1 MTVARVEASSPPILG
16 HAQPRIAPP
25 IPARHD
31 LAGFR
36 RTAADMGLVLVPWQE
51 EAARYLTAVGP
62 DDRRLYREVAIVV
75 ARQNGKTTLMQPF
88 IVDAL
93 RKGLRVMHLAQ
104 NRELPRTMFGII
116 ADATSNQP
124 ELFPK
129 RRGRTIWPRYGSGQ
143 EEIKTVT
150 GGSYRI
156 AAASRGGAR
165 GHPNDIVIIDELREM
180 ESDEVIGAAA
190 PTLVMAPDPV
200 MVYLSNAGTDASV
213 VLNGVRSRAGSDES
227 LAYLEW
233 SASPQRADD
242 DIEGWA
248 EANPM
253 MGHYPQVLRELEASY
268 RRHKLSGTLT
278 TFETEHLCRWVPTMR
293 ERLVDIDT
301 WTSLRGE
308 VGTPRRP
315 YLGVSMDPDGGR
327 ASAVAAWLLPG
338 GMIEVEAIAEVT
350 GDPMD
355 VARLGTELREAA
367 LKMGVVKVGYDSL
380 TDAEL
385 AKYFRATEPLVG
397 RKFANASAQFVN
409 LVRAGKIRWA
419 GADAVTADLVWT
431 ARKAH
436 EESFEAVRAK
446 DERPIT
452 AALATIRAVWLASN
466 PAPTGVARIY

>member
-1 MTVARVEASSPPILG
+1 MILASVEAPSSVVFG

-25 IPARHD
+25 VPVRHV

-36 RTAADMGLVLVPWQE
+36 QKAADMGLTLVPWQE
-51 EAARYLTAVGP
+51 EAAKYLTAIGA
-62 DDRRLYREVAIVV
+62 DDRRLHREIAIVV

-93 RKGLRVMHLAQ
+93 RKGLRIMHLAQ
-104 NRELPRTMFGII
+104 NRELPRIMFGII
-116 ADATSNQP
+116 ADALASEP
-124 ELFPK
+124 DLFPK

-143 EEIKTVT
+143 EEIKTVN
-150 GGSYRI
+150 GGTYRI
-156 AAASRGGAR
+156 AAANRGGAR

-180 ESDEVIGAAA
+180 ESDEVIGAAG
-190 PTLVMAPDPV
+190 PTLTMSPDPL

-213 VLNGVRSRAGSDES
+213 VLNDVRSRAGTDES

-233 SASPQRADD
+233 SAAPQRAAD

-253 MGHYPQVLRELEASY
+253 MGHYPQVVRELEASY
-268 RRHKLSGTLT
+268 RRHKLSGTLA

-293 ERLVDIDT
+293 ERLVDVDA
-301 WTSLRGE
+301 WADLRGE
-308 VGTPRRP
+308 VGAPRRP
-315 YLGVSMDPDGGR
+315 YLGVSMAPDGSR
-327 ASAVAAWLLPG
+327 ASAVAAWLLSSG
-338 GMIEVEAIAEVT
+338 TIEVQAIAEVT
-350 GDPMD
+350 GDPID
-355 VARLGTELREAA
+355 LDRLGTELREATRS
-367 LKMGVVKVGYDSL
+367 MGVVGVGFDTL

-385 AKYFRATEPLVG
+385 VKYFRVSEAVIG
-397 RKFANASAQFVN
+397 KKFANASAQFVN
-409 LVRAGKIRWA
+409 LVRSGRIRWS
-419 GADAVTADLVWT
+419 GADAVTQDLMWT

-466 PAPTGVARIY
+466 PTPTGIARIY